1 MRRGWSCSSPGCVVP
16 TGVVPPSTESVMCQ
30 RMSSG
35 DNVVDHG
42 IHGDVLQDAE

>member
-1 MRRGWSCSSPGCVVP
+1 
-16 TGVVPPSTESVMCQ
+16 MCQ

-42 IHGDVLQDAE
+42 IHGDVLHDAE